1 MGVALFAVRR
11 WRLPLGTF
19 SLLYLLNSTLAIT
32 QSTLSLILAVA
43 VFSLLTGLL
52 VDLLYQ
58 ALKPTVERRE
68 ALRLFAFLAP
78 VVIQTIYFLALLAP
92 IVLAFSLP
100 LCFRSFVL

>member
-1 MGVALFAVRR
+1 MGVALFALRR

-43 VFSLLTGLL
+43 VFSLLTGFL

-58 ALKPTVERRE
+58 PLKPTVERRE

-78 VVIQTIYFLALLAP
+78 VLIKTIYFLALLAS
-92 IVLAFSLP
+92 IGLSWTVQ
-100 LCFRSFVL
+100 LCVV